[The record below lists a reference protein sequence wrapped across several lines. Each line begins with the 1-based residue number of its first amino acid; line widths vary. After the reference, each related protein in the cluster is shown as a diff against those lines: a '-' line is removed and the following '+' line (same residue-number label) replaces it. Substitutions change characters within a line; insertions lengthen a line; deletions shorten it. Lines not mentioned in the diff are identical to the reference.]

1 MLCIC
6 EVGVSVNVRRYVP
19 WGMDVPEGHAV
30 ITLLELQLLFKGQVH
45 GLGTHGEHLVH
56 QFIGTVILQAVIIVS
71 GMERGSNSAG
81 HSLPETE
88 GGGSVPELVYL
99 GFITGLDELIVN
111 DQERVSRDVL
121 WERREGGNSW
131 HVRVVS

>member
-1 MLCIC
+1 MLPLNVVLISH
-6 EVGVSVNVRRYVP
+6 SVHCSP
-19 WGMDVPEGHAV
+19 ILAL
-30 ITLLELQLLFKGQVH
+30 ILLASSIQLLFKGQVH

-71 GMERGSNSAG
+71 SMERGSNSAG